1 MDRGEARQ
9 DFAPGILPHPIIVLE
24 RLAFQFD
31 GVTPSV
37 QPIAS
42 LLRSNLRGRDIPS
55 GPRLRRAPRAFGASR
70 SQRDCG

>member
-42 LLRSNLRGRDIPS
+42 LLRSALRVRVMPS
-55 GPRLRRAPRAFGASR
+55 LPRRAPRAFGASR